1 MKKNFYYLSLLLGL
15 VFGMVSFSAC
25 CSTDEDILPPVP
37 GGDEPV
43 AVTGVTLNVTELAM
57 NVGDAPV
64 FLIATV
70 FPDNATDK
78 TVIWTSSD
86 PAVATVSNGV
96 LTAADADVS
105 TEVGGMVTPV
115 GPGTA
120 IITAKAGDQE
130 ATCTVTVTAAPAA
143 WAGNEYNYGVWN
155 ATTRTVDYTK
165 KTATGVTE
173 MTNTSTPV
181 TSWAGWYA
189 VTGDNVQINSNVTL
203 TDDTYLILCDGA
215 KLTIPSYI
223 NGGNK
228 KLYIYGQGENT
239 GKLEVACPG
248 GMQGIYSLSMWEI
261 HGGDLTFTNGAFP
274 PINTSFIQYGGKLTA
289 EQTVAGGAIDNSSGY
304 VYVYGGELIAK
315 GKTNGSYGN
324 AISVANIIIF
334 SGKVKAYGG
343 NSAYGSGIN
352 GTVYITGGELEAY
365 GGNGS
370 FGGTA
375 PGGVGINGMLFTD
388 GTGSTPTKVTV
399 KGGTGSSGKDGGYG
413 VSGNVQVKG
422 FCDITINGGDGGG
435 VGGNGVYGITGMLE
449 TNSDAAPCTSTVK
462 IYGGTGATS
471 GSGVS
476 GIGGGPY
483 SYSISYAG
491 GNIEVKSG
499 GTSPALHQGSGDG
512 QIYANANLT
521 YYTWDGTSWSTTG
534 TNVDA
539 SNFSVAISNP
549 GIKIAPR
556 P

>member
-1 MKKNFYYLSLLLGL
+1 MKKNFYYLSLLLGF

-43 AVTGVTLNVTELAM
+43 AVTGVTLNMTELAM

-70 FPDNATDK
+70 APDNATDK
-78 TVIWTSSD
+78 TVIWTSSA
-86 PAVATVSNGV
+86 PAVATVGNGV

-120 IITAKAGDQE
+120 IITAKAGDKD
-130 ATCTVTVTAAPAA
+130 ATCAVTVTAAPAA

-155 ATTRTVDYTK
+155 ATTQTVDYTK

-181 TSWAGWYA
+181 TNWAGWYT

-274 PINTSFIQYGGKLTA
+274 PINTSFTQYGGKLTA
-289 EQTVAGGAIDNSSGY
+289 EQTVAGSAIEYSTGY

-324 AISVANIIIF
+324 GISVSNTLIF
-334 SGKVKAYGG
+334 GGKVKAYGG
-343 NSAYGSGIN
+343 NSAYASGIS
-352 GTVYITGGELEAY
+352 GTVYVTGGELEAY
-365 GGNGS
+365 GGDGAFANP
-370 FGGTA
+370 A
-375 PGGVGINGMLFTD
+375 YGGVGINGDLNIV
-388 GTGSTPTKVTV
+388 GTSSTATKVTV
-399 KGGTGSSGKDGGYG
+399 KGGKAFGSGKDGGTG
-413 VSGNVQVKG
+413 VNGRVQVQG
-422 FCDITINGGDGGG
+422 FCDVTITGGDSGIGGIGG
-435 VGGNGVYGITGMLE
+435 VGISNKLKTV
-449 TNSDAAPCTSTVK
+449 SPCTSTVK
-462 IYGGTGATS
+462 VYGGADDSSLGRFGIV
-471 GSGVS
+471 GSS
-476 GIGGGPY
+476 DR
-483 SYSISYAG
+483 SIDYDG
-491 GNIEVKSG
+491 GNIEVNSM
-499 GTSPALHQGSGDG
+499 GTSPAIYQGSPMGNG
-512 QIYANANLT
+512 QIYAAANLT